1 MGNVQMEAS
10 MIRYGAGTVKS
21 ALDNGGGG
29 GSAKTLASL
38 TDTDITAPSNGQV
51 LTFDSTSE
59 KWENSTPATP
69 SLAGLSDTAVTDP
82 SNGQVLTYNS
92 TSGKWENATGGGG
105 GGGDYTVTAF
115 EAKTPTGTSYED
127 YATITLPAGAYHVI
141 AGAYSANAPY
151 PTTGIRI
158 QTTGGQV
165 CCIAEGSGIQK
176 PCCMGIFYQEAS
188 TDYKVQI
195 RGNSSGGATSGYY
208 LVKKLADAPAV
219 NNNR

>member
-10 MIRYGAGTVKS
+10 MIRYGSGTVKT

-38 TDTDITAPSNGQV
+38 TDTNITSPSNGQV
-51 LTFDSTSE
+51 LTYDGTAE

-69 SLAGLSDTAVTDP
+69 SLAGLSDTVVTEP

-92 TSGKWENATGGGG
+92 TSGKWENASGGGG
-105 GGGDYTVTAF
+105 GGGDYTAYAF
-115 EAKTPTGTSYED
+115 EDKTPTGTNYED
-127 YATITLPAGAYHVI
+127 YATITLPAGTYHVI
-141 AGAYSANAPY
+141 AGVYNGSTVY
-151 PTTGIRI
+151 PTTGIKI
-158 QTTGGQV
+158 LDGTVLCCVNEGTGLNH
-165 CCIAEGSGIQK
+165 
-176 PCCMGIFYQEAS
+176 PCCMGIFSQTAS
-188 TDYKVQI
+188 KEYKVQI
-195 RGNSSGGATSGYY
+195 RGNGAGGATSGYY